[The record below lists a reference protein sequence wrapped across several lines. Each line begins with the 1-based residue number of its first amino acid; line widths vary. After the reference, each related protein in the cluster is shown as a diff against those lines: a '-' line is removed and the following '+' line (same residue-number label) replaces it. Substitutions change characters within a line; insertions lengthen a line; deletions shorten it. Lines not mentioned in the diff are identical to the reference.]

1 MQTATETLA
10 SYPMGRMLTPG
21 RLGFLA
27 IRDYLFPAHL
37 QLLQREVMGLL
48 LDPHRKRL
56 IVEMPVQHGKSFFC
70 SFLFPAWLL
79 MMRPETR
86 IIVVSHTKEFANEF
100 GQKVQ
105 ELVGTYGP
113 KLTGVS
119 LNPYF
124 RGACNFKIWQTQG
137 SFTALGLLSGIAGRS
152 ADWIVADDVCKDEAR
167 ALSPEHR
174 DKLTKWFHSEV
185 LSRASKNCGVVV
197 VGSRRHPDDLQGRL
211 FRDNDELAP
220 ADRWRRV
227 NMRAISEDP
236 NTGEESALWPEMFPL
251 DVLRMKRTDADTKG
265 LRYQFECLYQ
275 NSPES
280 DPSYLEWPEEWFRKI
295 WYDEKPAV
303 PVRLKL
309 ISLDPAKG
317 SDARTGNQSA
327 TIMAEIDHEGV
338 YWIED
343 SWHTAAPHT
352 VIEEQFAA
360 LVQVHKPDG
369 VVVECNLFQ
378 EVVADRIEEL
388 CQQQSIPCPMH
399 RFLTP
404 SVGSFP
410 NQKEIRIRMN
420 LTPLLA
426 QGKIRL
432 KKTHGNKKLYN
443 QLREFPHS
451 AFIDA
456 PDSLEIMVRLA
467 NYLLT
472 PQVEEGPNE
481 LYNPVSV

>member
-1 MQTATETLA
+1 M
-10 SYPMGRMLTPG
+10 
-21 RLGFLA
+21 
-27 IRDYLFPAHL
+27 FPPHL
-37 QLLQREVMGLL
+37 QLLQRELL
-48 LDPHRKRL
+48 GVLTNPDRKRL

-70 SFLFPAWLL
+70 SFLFVAWLL
-79 MMRPETR
+79 LMKPDTR

-105 ELVGTYGP
+105 ELVGAYGP
-113 KLTGVS
+113 KLTGVT

-124 RGACNFKIWQTQG
+124 RGACNFKIWKQQG
-137 SFTALGLLSGIAGRS
+137 SFTSLGLLSGIAGRS
-152 ADWIVADDVCKDEAR
+152 ADWIVADDICKDEAR

-211 FRDNDELAP
+211 YRDNDELAP
-220 ADRWRRV
+220 ADRWRLV
-227 NMRAISEDP
+227 NMRAITENP
-236 NTGEESALWPEMFPL
+236 ETGEETALWPEMFPL

-280 DPSYLEWPEEWFRKI
+280 DPSYLEWPDEWFRKI
-295 WYDEKPAV
+295 WYDERPRV
-303 PVRLKL
+303 PIRLKL
-309 ISLDPAKG
+309 LSLDPAKG

-327 TIMAEIDHEGV
+327 TILAHIDHQGV

-343 SWHTAAPHT
+343 SWHSAAPIT
-352 VIEEQFAA
+352 NIVANFVGQLAA
-360 LVQVHKPDG
+360 HEPDG
-369 VVVECNLFQ
+369 AVVESNLFQ
-378 EVVADRIEEL
+378 ELIADDIIKMAEAQRIK
-388 CQQQSIPCPMH
+388 CPLH
-399 RFLTP
+399 KFLTVP
-404 SVGSFP
+404 MGNFP
-410 NQKEIRIRMN
+410 NQKEIRIRLS

-426 QGKIRL
+426 QNKIRL

-451 AFIDA
+451 AYLDA

-472 PQVEEGPNE
+472 PQREERPDE
-481 LYNPVSV
+481 MYHPVVV

>member
-1 MQTATETLA
+1 
-10 SYPMGRMLTPG
+10 MLTPG
-21 RLGFLA
+21 RLGLLA
-27 IRDYLFPAHL
+27 IRDYKFPPHL
-37 QLLQREVMGLL
+37 QLLQRELL
-48 LDPHRKRL
+48 GMLVGGGRKRA

-124 RGACNFKIWQTQG
+124 KGACNFKIWRSQG

-152 ADWIVADDVCKDEAR
+152 ADWIVADDICKDEAR

-211 FRDNDELAP
+211 YRDNDELAE
-220 ADRWRRV
+220 ADRWTRLR
-227 NMRAISEDP
+227 MQAIHENP
-236 NTGEESALWPEMFPL
+236 ETGEESALWPEMFPL
-251 DVLRMKRTDADTKG
+251 DVLKMKRQDAETKG

-280 DPSYLEWPEEWFRKI
+280 DPSYLEWPEEWFRRI
-295 WYDEKPAV
+295 WYDEKPNV
-303 PVRLKL
+303 PCRLRL
-309 ISLDPAKG
+309 MSLDPAKG

-327 TIMAEIDHEGV
+327 TILAEIDHEGV

-343 SWHTAAPHT
+343 SWHTAAPIT
-352 VIEEQFAA
+352 KIVQQFAA
-360 LVQVHKPDG
+360 LVGEYKPDG
-369 VVVECNLFQ
+369 VVVESNLFQ
-378 EVVADRIEEL
+378 EVVADGIVDL
-388 CQQQSIPCPMH
+388 CQEQGILCPMH
-399 RFLTP
+399 KFLTK
-404 SVGSFP
+404 SIGDFP
-410 NQKEIRIRMN
+410 DQKEIRIRIS

-426 QGKIRL
+426 QNKIRL
-432 KKTHGNKKLYN
+432 RKTHGNKKLFN

-451 AFIDA
+451 AYIDA
-456 PDSLEIMVRLA
+456 ADSLEIMVRLA
-467 NYLLT
+467 NYLQT
-472 PQVEEGPNE
+472 AKREEGPQE
-481 LYNPVSV
+481 MYHPVVV